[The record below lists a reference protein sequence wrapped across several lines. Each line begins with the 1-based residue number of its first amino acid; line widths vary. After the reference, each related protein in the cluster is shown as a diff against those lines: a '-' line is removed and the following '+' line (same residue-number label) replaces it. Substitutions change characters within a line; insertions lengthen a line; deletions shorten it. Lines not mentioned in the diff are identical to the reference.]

1 MYFYIIQT
9 VFKLFKNHKNQRSQ
23 IVLNFILKIL
33 QSAKNQTGSIFFHL
47 KIAQLYIIM
56 YFYVIQT
63 VFKLFK
69 NHKNQRSQIVLN
81 FILKILQSAKNQT
94 GLIFFHLKIAQL
106 YIIMYFYVIQTVF
119 KPFKN
124 HKNQRSQIV
133 LNFILKILQS
143 AKSQTGSIFFH
154 LKIAQLY
161 IIMYFYVIQTVF
173 KQFKNHKNQRSQIM
187 LDFILK
193 ILQSA
198 KSQTGSIFFHLKIAQ
213 LYIIMYFYVIQ
224 TVFKLFKNHKN
235 QRSQIV
241 LNFILKILQSSKSQT
256 RLIFF
261 HLKIAQLYIIMYF
274 YVIQTVFKLFK
285 NHKNQRSQI
294 VLNFI
299 LKIYNLLNIKP
310 DHIFYNLQNSQTGS
324 IFFTPKQFS
333 YI

>member
-1 MYFYIIQT
+1 MLSRMFSNYWKIIKIKDRRLVLNFILKILQSAKNQTGSIFFHLKIAQLYIIIYFYVIQT

-94 GLIFFHLKIAQL
+94 GSIV
-106 YIIMYFYVIQTVF
+106 FY
-119 KPFKN
+119 
-124 HKNQRSQIV
+124 
-133 LNFILKILQS
+133 LN
-143 AKSQTGSIFFH
+143 
-154 LKIAQLY
+154 
-161 IIMYFYVIQTVF
+161 
-173 KQFKNHKNQRSQIM
+173 
-187 LDFILK
+187 
-193 ILQSA
+193 
-198 KSQTGSIFFHLKIAQ
+198 IAQ

-224 TVFKLFKNHKN
+224 TVFKLFKNHIN

-241 LNFILKILQSSKSQT
+241 LNFILKILQSAKNQT
-256 RLIFF
+256 GSIFYY
-261 HLKIAQLYIIMYF
+261 LNIAQLYIIMYF

-285 NHKNQRSQI
+285 NHINQRSQI

-299 LKIYNLLNIKP
+299 LKILQSAKNQTGSIFYYLNIAQLYIIMYFYIIQTVFKPFKNHKNQRSQIMLDFILKIYNLLNIKP
-310 DHIFYNLQNSQTGS
+310 DRY
-324 IFFTPKQFS
+324 FFTPKQFS

>member
-1 MYFYIIQT
+1 
-9 VFKLFKNHKNQRSQ
+9 
-23 IVLNFILKIL
+23 
-33 QSAKNQTGSIFFHL
+33 
-47 KIAQLYIIM
+47 M

-106 YIIMYFYVIQTVF
+106 YIIMIFFYLKIAQFMYFYVIQTVF
-119 KPFKN
+119 KLFKN

-133 LNFILKILQS
+133 LN
-143 AKSQTGSIFFH
+143 
-154 LKIAQLY
+154 
-161 IIMYFYVIQTVF
+161 
-173 KQFKNHKNQRSQIM
+173 
-187 LDFILK
+187 FILK

-241 LNFILKILQSSKSQT
+241 LNFILKILQSAKSQT
-256 RLIFF
+256 GSIFF

-274 YVIQTVFKLFK
+274 YVIQTVFKPFK

-294 VLNFI
+294 MLDFI
-299 LKIYNLLNIKP
+299 LKI
-310 DHIFYNLQNSQTGS
+310 LQSAKNQTGS
-324 IFFTPKQFS
+324 IFFHLKIAQ
-333 YI
+333 